1 MMGRWW
7 KKRNTEVTLLNPV
20 LVGAGSF
27 GKVYGPYDATN
38 IEIFLSRVWRQNV
51 IHEVRG
57 RKKYII
63 KIIYR
68 YRSID
73 RKRSVEIGRIVD
85 RFQKHG
91 TKRWIASLNVGIIHR
106 NELMEMLGKDAVTRK
121 QGYLYE
127 IQEYGGHNLL
137 DVMKDVDIPWTVPM
151 MLIIWNSI
159 REILHIG
166 TQMIESGYLMSDI
179 KMDNMVIDFSR
190 GIYVIDPEIYP
201 QMDLFFKEF
210 PTVTPD
216 PFNLPLQFINPV
228 FFSKREIKD
237 LLEIYKERWTG
248 FHEEVN
254 EYPLTELMTRTSSMF
269 KTVPRKKEQ
278 GLEFIQYMASLSL
291 FYPFM
296 MIMIRFLQKLPSSL
310 VASEQLLTNMNLFC
324 RWVIKDRAM
333 IRPTLLIKIM
343 DTVTTSHFQEVL
355 KNITKRQNPVLL
367 YKSIAS
373 ASTSPLRLKKRN
385 VVKEHV
391 VLQDYYEIKK

>member
-7 KKRNTEVTLLNPV
+7 KKRNTEVTLLNPI

-27 GKVYGPYDATN
+27 GRVYGPYDAKD
-38 IEIFLSRVWRQNV
+38 IEIFLSRVWQQDV
-51 IHEVRG
+51 IHEVGG

-68 YRSID
+68 HGM
-73 RKRSVEIGRIVD
+73 RKRIVNIGRMFDKI
-85 RFQKHG
+85 QKHG

-106 NELMEMLGKDAVTRK
+106 KELVEVLGKDAVTRK

-127 IQEYGGHNLL
+127 IQEYGGHNLM

-159 REILHIG
+159 QEILRIG
-166 TQMIESGYLMSDI
+166 TRMIESGYLMSDI

-201 QMDLFFKEF
+201 QIDLFFKEF

-216 PFNLPLQFINPV
+216 PFNLPVQFINPV
-228 FFSKREIKD
+228 FFSKREIKK

-254 EYPLTELMTRTSSMF
+254 EYPLTELMTRTSSMLE
-269 KTVPRKKEQ
+269 TVPRKKKQ
-278 GLEFIQYMASLSL
+278 ALEFIQYMASLSL

-296 MIMIRFLQKLPSSL
+296 MIMIRLLQKLPSSL
-310 VASEQLLTNMNLFC
+310 VASEKLLTNMNLFC

-333 IRPTLLIKIM
+333 IRPTLLLKIM
-343 DTVTTSHFQEVL
+343 DMVATPHLQEVL
-355 KNITKRQNPVLL
+355 KNITKRQNPEFL
-367 YKSIAS
+367 YKSA

-385 VVKEHV
+385 AIKEHV